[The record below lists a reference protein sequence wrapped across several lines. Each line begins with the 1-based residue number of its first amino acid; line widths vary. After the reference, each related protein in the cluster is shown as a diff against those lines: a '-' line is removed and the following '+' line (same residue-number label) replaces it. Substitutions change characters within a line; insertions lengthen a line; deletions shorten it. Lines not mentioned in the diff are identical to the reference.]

1 VSIACNLCSKGFNF
15 EGLPTDRPLFC
26 PDCGSPAT
34 IIDTSELLERK
45 KGNISAITSEIK
57 SPPPAETNPT
67 DPSKTEKTAP
77 YTPSISN
84 YVPVELKTDSLNQSE
99 IKKTLPY
106 TRPRYDRRI
115 ALVLTS
121 LGVIGIVGVGHLY
134 TKSSKGIKKG
144 ICFLIGGFFVY
155 LITIVRLA
163 VEFFSLSAE
172 YTDPSGG
179 GKFLA
184 IFFLIVYILIWLWQF
199 IDLRR
204 LTKYAEQ

>member
-1 VSIACNLCSKGFNF
+1 MGSYFCVPIFCNLCNKDFDF

-144 ICFLIGGFFVY
+144 ICFDLSFFPLVQNTQILVAAESFWLY
-155 LITIVRLA
+155 
-163 VEFFSLSAE
+163 FF
-172 YTDPSGG
+172 
-179 GKFLA
+179 
-184 IFFLIVYILIWLWQF
+184 
-199 IDLRR
+199 
-204 LTKYAEQ
+204 

>member
-1 VSIACNLCSKGFNF
+1 VPIFCNLCNKDFNF
-15 EGLPTDRPLFC
+15 EGLPTDRSLFC

-34 IIDTSELLERK
+34 IIDTSELLQRDT
-45 KGNISAITSEIK
+45 ITSVIK
-57 SPPPAETNPT
+57 SPPPPEANPKG
-67 DPSKTEKTAP
+67 PSKIEKTAP
-77 YTPSISN
+77 YTPSIPK
-84 YVPVELKTDSLNQSE
+84 YVPVERKTDLLNQS
-99 IKKTLPY
+99 KTKRTSPY

-155 LITIVRLA
+155 LITIVGLA

-179 GKFLA
+179 GKFVA
-184 IFFLIVYILIWLWQF
+184 IFFLIVYISIWLWQF

-204 LTKYAEQ
+204 LLKYSTQ